1 MHLSLLRSAASSSLL
16 FDKRVDTSRYSG
28 MRDAFACAD
37 RGNGP
42 NGDLVVLS
50 LACLFKGDDSDVKV
64 NGAND
69 AVKVADEKTST
80 AEKIINDFQG
90 RIVSV
95 RRSLIE
101 RGAIPTS
108 DRCSSTKC
116 RDGESCVLNK
126 DGDAECACI
135 AQCEDPKDERLMVH
149 WNESIRLCFTDG
161 FFVCRFA
168 RKRITRTR
176 PIVNSIKCNAGAA
189 RVTIV
194 ARALLL

>member
-101 RGAIPTS
+101 RGAVHFRSLFKYEVSRWRIMRSQQGRRRRMRVHCPVRRSQGRTS
-108 DRCSSTKC
+108 HGTL
-116 RDGESCVLNK
+116 E
-126 DGDAECACI
+126 
-135 AQCEDPKDERLMVH
+135 
-149 WNESIRLCFTDG
+149 
-161 FFVCRFA
+161 
-168 RKRITRTR
+168 
-176 PIVNSIKCNAGAA
+176 
-189 RVTIV
+189 
-194 ARALLL
+194 